1 MTPPA
6 IARWHAIA
14 ASGDVAALGELLAPD
29 AVFHSPVVF
38 SPQTG
43 PAVAAYLGAA
53 IRVLGGSLK
62 YGEQWHGTSSSVL
75 EFTAELDGVHVNG
88 VDIIRWNAD
97 DRIVAFKVM
106 ARPLKGINALREKM
120 AAALL

>member
-1 MTPPA
+1 M
-6 IARWHAIA
+6 
-14 ASGDVAALGELLAPD
+14 
-29 AVFHSPVVF
+29 
-38 SPQTG
+38 
-43 PAVAAYLGAA
+43 
-53 IRVLGGSLK
+53 
-62 YGEQWHGTSSSVL
+62 L